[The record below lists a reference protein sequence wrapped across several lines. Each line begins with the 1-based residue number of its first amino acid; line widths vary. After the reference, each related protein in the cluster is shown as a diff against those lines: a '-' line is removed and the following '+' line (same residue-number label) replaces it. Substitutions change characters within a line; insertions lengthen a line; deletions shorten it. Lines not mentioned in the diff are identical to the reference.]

1 MGSPHEASMTWRPQA
16 GGGSGPGKH
25 ASRRHDGPAAWD
37 EQLLIER
44 ARHILRRLEEDAER
58 ARAAARLQWIRC
70 LRRRLLQWEH
80 DDMALERTASHLEN
94 ARAGLV
100 EAADGDP
107 EASFAPGLRAEVDR
121 LRYIAEDLR
130 STRRLLLEQRLAEL
144 LTELH
149 QPDGA
154 AG

>member
-1 MGSPHEASMTWRPQA
+1 MRWRPQA
-16 GGGSGPGKH
+16 GGGSGPGRH
-25 ASRRHDGPAAWD
+25 ASRGHDGPAARD

-44 ARHILRRLEEDAER
+44 ARHILQRLEEDAEG
-58 ARAAARLQWIRC
+58 ARAAVRLQWIRS
-70 LRRRLLQWEH
+70 LRRRLLQWEQ
-80 DDMALERTASHLEN
+80 DDVALERTASHLEN

-107 EASFAPGLRAEVDR
+107 EGSVAPGLRIEVER
-121 LRYIAEDLR
+121 LRHIADDLR